1 MLAIHLP
8 AMSRRPYGAA
18 ADMAADTAEVEDS
31 RHSRWLPEG
40 FHNQALVVV
49 HRSHRCRE
57 AEASGRHRDCSD
69 LVSL

>member
-1 MLAIHLP
+1 MMEAVVL
-8 AMSRRPYGAA
+8 SRSGAA